1 MLIDYLP
8 LIILSII
15 TLTGIPILSIKLG
28 QKHLKDV
35 FILPKWAL
43 ISTIPLFILTGLL
56 GESPIALYTLFITLS
71 LWTGG
76 FFGMFFAYYYYNRNK
91 NLIYHQNKK

>member
-28 QKHLKDV
+28 QKRLKNV
-35 FILPKWAL
+35 FMLPKWAL
-43 ISTIPLFILTGLL
+43 ISTIPMFIMTGLF
-56 GESPIALYTLFITLS
+56 GESPIAIYTLFITLS

-76 FFGMFFAYYYYNRNK
+76 FFGMFFAYYYYNKNK
-91 NLIYHQNKK
+91 NLLNYQNKK

>member
-1 MLIDYLP
+1 MLLDYLP
-8 LIILSII
+8 LIVLSII
-15 TLTGIPILSIKLG
+15 ALIGIPFFSIRLG
-28 QKHLKDV
+28 QKHLKNV

-76 FFGMFFAYYYYNRNK
+76 FFGMFFAYYYFNK
-91 NLIYHQNKK
+91 NKSLLYHQNRK